1 MSAKH
6 QYFYPC
12 KDLISPEERRELNEL
27 ARAVMS
33 KSAQK
38 DVIEQKNDYA
48 SLYNIQLLIDNWKEA
63 NDLPK
68 DNGEYTKNNIP
79 KWSEPNPDFIGIN
92 EPLVTKLFGDVYI
105 DIIETVVKRYG
116 GDGWRVMISHD
127 DTSQLPIHSDPK
139 IGPQSNL
146 NFPLYPDYA
155 FYRPTNYHESYDR
168 NDIVCSVD
176 YKVLRSPCLLNM
188 GKLHSAG
195 DFEQPT
201 NEHYNGKSVS
211 IQIMFLGEYVDTMK
225 RFQSEGWLSTTPF

>member
-12 KDLISPEERRELNEL
+12 KDLTSPEERKMLVDLAHKMLPLTSEKINSVLQNEFKNSVYQEEIDDWKTRNNL
-27 ARAVMS
+27 S
-33 KSAQK
+33 KNAAESA
-38 DVIEQKNDYA
+38 EQFVAKWVE
-48 SLYNIQLLIDNWKEA
+48 YNPNWSA
-63 NDLPK
+63 
-68 DNGEYTKNNIP
+68 
-79 KWSEPNPDFIGIN
+79 IN
-92 EPLVTKLFGDVYI
+92 KPIITKLFGDVYI

-116 GDGWRVMISHD
+116 GDGWRVMLSHD

-146 NFPLYPDYA
+146 NLPLYPDYA
-155 FYRPTNYHESYDR
+155 FYRPTNYHKSYDR

-211 IQIMFLGEYVDTMK
+211 IQIMFLGKYADTMK
-225 RFQSEGWLSTTPF
+225 SFQSKGWLSTTFS